1 MDYMAKER
9 LVEKIISDI
18 LKSKKFEGKGSTFFF
33 DDDLIVHD
41 YEEIT
46 KNGIRLAYLSSYSAS
61 HSVEARMRE
70 ALKKA
75 IEVKTS
81 VFIKDYMAN

>member
-1 MDYMAKER
+1 MDKER
-9 LVEKIISDI
+9 LIEKVISDI

-33 DDDLIVHD
+33 DDDLIVYD

-46 KNGIRLAYLSSYSAS
+46 KNGIRLAYLSSYSPTT
-61 HSVEARMRE
+61 SVDAKMKE

-75 IEVKTS
+75 IQVKTN